1 MLSYLLSLLV
11 FPSPR
16 LSIAKSS
23 SFVVFEKRA
32 RGTCRAKISG
42 SASLLHTIGG
52 DFVWGGMWGWI
63 GSLADQ
69 KWPFLGL
76 AKTGLA
82 KAAMSEL
89 SP

>member
-1 MLSYLLSLLV
+1 MSSKNFGV
-11 FPSPR
+11 
-16 LSIAKSS
+16 SISS
-23 SFVVFEKRA
+23 SYNW
-32 RGTCRAKISG
+32 
-42 SASLLHTIGG
+42 G
-52 DFVWGGMWGWI
+52 DLVWGGMWGWI